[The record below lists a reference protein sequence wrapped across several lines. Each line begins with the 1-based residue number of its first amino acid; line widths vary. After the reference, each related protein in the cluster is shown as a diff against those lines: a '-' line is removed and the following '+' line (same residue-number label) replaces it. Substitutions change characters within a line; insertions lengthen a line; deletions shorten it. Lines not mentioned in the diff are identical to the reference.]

1 MKNIRQL
8 IILLSVCFTIVSC
21 NDLNQPPI
29 NIIQDKDVFNTES
42 GVNAFIVRLYEEL
55 PIEDFQFNKDGF
67 RQFANYP
74 TLGNCTGEYLLCMT
88 DMLWDSPQGDWW
100 QAWRY
105 SSVRN
110 VNYFLSTFPEYGDNY
125 IESQQ
130 NSWIGEAHFI
140 RAYYYFSLVKRYG
153 GVPIITEVQNFPEQS
168 IEELRVPRNTE
179 KEVYDFIAKELDE
192 AIKLLPAESPQ
203 KGRVNKY
210 VAYALKSRVMLYA
223 GSIAQY
229 GNMQL
234 NGLLGI
240 PSEDTKSYYQSSYDA
255 AAALEGHYSLY
266 RKYNDKAENYWRLFL
281 DDESPENIFCEYF
294 IYPEK
299 NHSYDALHIPYQQR
313 GSQGYS
319 SRFCPTL
326 ELVEMYDDVNGN
338 SGRLA
343 VNDASGKPIR
353 FDNTMDIFKDVEP
366 RLRGTVILP
375 GDEFKGEAIE
385 IQKGL
390 YPTYSETVD
399 PLISTNA
406 NDLYEGHRIIGRSG
420 MGHQEMTS
428 TGFNVR
434 KYQNPGITAADVL
447 LWRSAQFWIDMRY
460 AEILL
465 NKAEAAFQ
473 LGKTDEAL
481 AAINDIRDRAG
492 AKAYTKE
499 QLTIKAIQKER
510 RMELAFENHT
520 YWDLRRW
527 RIADSEINNI
537 EYTALCPYY
546 IFDEGK
552 FIFKKEKVGGR
563 YTFDVKVNYVMIP
576 TDEISKNEKLVQNPG
591 Y

>member
-1 MKNIRQL
+1 M
-8 IILLSVCFTIVSC
+8 SC
-21 NDLNQPPI
+21 NDLNLPPI
-29 NIIQDKDVFNTES
+29 NIIQDKDVFSTES
-42 GVNAFIVRLYEEL
+42 GVTAFMVRLYEEL
-55 PIEDFQFNKDGF
+55 PLENFKFNRDGF
-67 RQFANYP
+67 NQFANYP
-74 TLGNCTGEYLLCMT
+74 APGNFTGEYLLCMT
-88 DMLWDSPQGDWW
+88 DMVWDSPSGDWW

-105 SSVRN
+105 GSVRN
-110 VNYFLSTFPEYGDNY
+110 VNYFLSTFPEYAENY
-125 IESQQ
+125 LESQQ
-130 NSWIGEAHFI
+130 TLWMGEAHFI
-140 RAYYYFSLVKRYG
+140 RAYYYFALVKRYG

-168 IEELRVPRNTE
+168 MEELRVPRNTE
-179 KEVYDFIAKELDE
+179 KEVYDFIASELDE
-192 AIKLLPAESPQ
+192 AIRLLPEESPQ

-210 VAYALKSRVMLYA
+210 IAYALKSRVMLYA

-229 GNMQL
+229 GSIQL
-234 NGLLGI
+234 DGILGI
-240 PSEDTKSYYQSSYDA
+240 PASDANSYYQSSYDA
-255 AAALEGHYSLY
+255 AVALEGKYSLY
-266 RKYNDKAENYWRLFL
+266 RKYDDKAENYWRLFL
-281 DDESPENIFCEYF
+281 DNDSPENIFCEEF

-299 NHSYDALHIPYQQR
+299 THSYDVLHIPYQQR

-326 ELVEMYDDVNGN
+326 EMVEMYDDINGN
-338 SGRLA
+338 PGT
-343 VNDASGKPIR
+343 VKITDDSGKPIR
-353 FDNTMDIFKDVEP
+353 FDNTMDLFENAEP

-375 GDEFKGEAIE
+375 GDIFKGESIE

-390 YPTYSETVD
+390 YPTYSETAD

-428 TGFNVR
+428 TGFVIR
-434 KYQNPGITAADVL
+434 KYQNPDMAMADVL
-447 LWRSAQFWIDMRY
+447 ISRSTQSWIDIRY

-465 NKAEAAFQ
+465 NKAEAAFN
-473 LGKTDEAL
+473 LGKIDEAL

-492 AKAYTKE
+492 AKPYTKD

-527 RIADSEINNI
+527 RIADSEINNTQF
-537 EYTALCPYY
+537 TALCPYY
-546 IFDEGK
+546 IYDEGK
-552 FIFKKEKVGGR
+552 YIFKKEKVGGR

-576 TDEISKNEKLVQNPG
+576 TAEISKNERLIQNPG